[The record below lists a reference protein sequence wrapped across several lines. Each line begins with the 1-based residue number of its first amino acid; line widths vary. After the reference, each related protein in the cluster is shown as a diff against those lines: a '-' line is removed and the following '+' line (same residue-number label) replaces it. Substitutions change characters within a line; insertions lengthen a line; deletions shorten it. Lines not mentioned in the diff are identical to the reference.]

1 MIFQAPINLKVDDRI
16 VQVII
21 DLDTG
26 LIGFSELIEN
36 YTVEYYYGESPV
48 EFKKALLERLEP
60 SFAQKSLGN
69 FKICRK
75 NENVKLINKYL
86 RGDNKEKTG
95 KK

>member
-26 LIGFSELIEN
+26 LIGFSELIDN
-36 YTVEYYYGESPV
+36 DTIEYYYGESPV

-60 SFAQKSLGN
+60 SLAQKSLGN
-69 FKICRK
+69 FKICSK

-86 RGDNKEKTG
+86 REEKKEKR
-95 KK
+95 

>member
-26 LIGFSELIEN
+26 LIGFSELIDN
-36 YTVEYYYGESPV
+36 ATVEYYYGESPV

-60 SFAQKSLGN
+60 SFTQKSLGN

-86 RGDNKEKTG
+86 REENKENR
-95 KK
+95 

>member
-1 MIFQAPINLKVDDRI
+1 MIFQAPIDLKVDNRI

-26 LIGFSELIEN
+26 LIGFSESIDN
-36 YTVEYYYGESPV
+36 DTIEYYYGESPV
-48 EFKKALLERLEP
+48 EFKKALLELLEP

-75 NENVKLINKYL
+75 NENVKLISKYL
-86 RGDNKEKTG
+86 REENKEKTG
-95 KK
+95 NK